1 MNAPSINSTDLPAA
15 YSQCPEPK
23 LVIELNDA
31 LHMVRSHRGAKP
43 FYWVCWG
50 ENPTRNGTN
59 CPVCRTPSPDPVTE
73 V

>member
-1 MNAPSINSTDLPAA
+1 MNTPSINSTDLLAA

-23 LVIELNDA
+23 LKIELNDA
-31 LHMVRSHRGAKP
+31 LNMVHSHRGAKP
-43 FYWVCWG
+43 FHWVCGG

-59 CPVCRTPSPDPVTE
+59 CPVCHTPSPDPVTE